1 MYFLIHITRFA
12 LNYTPLVWI
21 IQRTEE
27 KFNQEFQRLRDSWLT
42 PHLAT
47 HSVLTSLLYF
57 IQFQYLPSRQRLST
71 LRQLLLSWDTSD
83 YVLLSLLHLKN
94 LWIPE

>member
-47 HSVLTSLLYF
+47 HSVLTSLLYS
-57 IQFQYLPSRQRLST
+57 IQFQYFAIMAKSFHSEAAPS
-71 LRQLLLSWDTSD
+71 
-83 YVLLSLLHLKN
+83 VLGHL
-94 LWIPE
+94 